1 MNECGLVGEN
11 VSLGV
16 DFGILNAQAR
26 PSVFLLFLSADLD
39 VVHSATPS
47 MVCLFATVLPAMA
60 LMSKTSKL

>member
-26 PSVFLLFLSADLD
+26 PSVFLSFLSADLG